1 MLALNYPNNPTG
13 TVLSSTT
20 VAAMRDRLDRDTIWF
35 NDATYGPLTYTDRP
49 VSLLATEPARRGEVR
64 ALELHSLAKLF
75 PLGPLST
82 SFLIGDEDLVG
93 ELREYSDFGWSPM
106 SALQLRAAGESLDRD
121 DHVAALRDGLRERV
135 ARLGDVLSELGFAC
149 FPVRGGMYRLCRVP
163 VSVGGQPVDG
173 ADEAAEALLA
183 NHDLAV
189 MPFQVGGHGY
199 VRFSAL
205 YLPEELES
213 LAELGRGRPL
223 VQS

>member
-1 MLALNYPNNPTG
+1 
-13 TVLSSTT
+13 
-20 VAAMRDRLDRDTIWF
+20 
-35 NDATYGPLTYTDRP
+35 
-49 VSLLATEPARRGEVR
+49 
-64 ALELHSLAKLF
+64 
-75 PLGPLST
+75 
-82 SFLIGDEDLVG
+82 
-93 ELREYSDFGWSPM
+93 
-106 SALQLRAAGESLDRD
+106 
-121 DHVAALRDGLRERV
+121 
-135 ARLGDVLSELGFAC
+135 
-149 FPVRGGMYRLCRVP
+149 MYQLCRVP